1 MPITDIADDALIYAY
16 RNNMVNNPRRR
27 DQERGRGPGRLGIAL
42 GVGVTG
48 AVAYRMLPPEGRKI
62 LGEGG
67 SMVKSG
73 MRGTYRGVKMM
84 GREFNTFYQ
93 ESIITA
99 LGTPERNAAKRMEK
113 WAAEEVNGYQA
124 LRHHLLDRPGSLFG
138 PTKYNMFHM
147 SAARHLATAPKSA
160 MRGFLQELPYFGG
173 VGSVISMALAANTHG
188 NPYQNYASNILGAT
202 LGAGGFRVGA
212 AIGTAMRIPFG
223 NVIGGGIL
231 GAIMAVSGGLAI
243 DGALAVAR
251 WGAKHRYTSFNQT
264 FVDSAGAATMRQAS
278 LQAIRNTELN
288 NRNFI
293 LGNEARII
301 MNH

>member
-1 MPITDIADDALIYAY
+1 MPITDVADDALIYAY
-16 RNNMVNNPRRR
+16 RNNMISRPKRRR
-27 DQERGRGPGRLGIAL
+27 EEKRSSHAPGIAL
-42 GVGVTG
+42 AVGVGG
-48 AVAYRMLPPEGRKI
+48 VAGYRMLPPEGRKI
-62 LGEGG
+62 LREGG
-67 SMVKSG
+67 SMVKAG
-73 MRGTYRGVKMM
+73 VRGTYRGVKMFAK
-84 GREFNTFYQ
+84 EFNSFYNDAV
-93 ESIITA
+93 TA
-99 LGTPERNAAKRMEK
+99 VLGNPEYNAAKRMEK
-113 WAAEEVNGYQA
+113 WAAEQTGGFGA
-124 LRHHLLDRPGSLFG
+124 LRHAMERPGSFFG
-138 PTKYNMFHM
+138 TTKYNMFHM
-147 SAARHLATAPKSA
+147 SAGQHLASAPRSA

-173 VGSVISMALAANTHG
+173 LGSSISMALAANTHG

-223 NVIGGGIL
+223 NIIGGGIV
-231 GAIMAVSGGLAI
+231 GALTAVAGGLAI
-243 DGALAVAR
+243 DGALAVAK

-293 LGNEARII
+293 LGNEARIL